1 MESLCQVEEKRQEDL
16 DTLIAVTREQL
27 EVSSAIHSMS
37 RCWGLHC
44 PPEVTPTDSPATAL
58 STALR

>member
-37 RCWGLHC
+37 RC
-44 PPEVTPTDSPATAL
+44 
-58 STALR
+58 